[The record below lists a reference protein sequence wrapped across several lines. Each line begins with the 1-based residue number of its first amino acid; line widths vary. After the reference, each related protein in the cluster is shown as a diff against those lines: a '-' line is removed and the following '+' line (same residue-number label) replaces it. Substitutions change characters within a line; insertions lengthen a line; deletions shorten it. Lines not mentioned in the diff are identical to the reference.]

1 VALPNETAAGGKSAG
16 LYALQ
21 ADWTL
26 PFVVLTD
33 ELHQIFSSSDGRVAL
48 RELVGADLHYSL
60 ASQLERFG
68 DNPEDIA
75 LLVRSDAIDE
85 DLSERGQFSS
95 HKSDATVDGVLD
107 AAEQVFK
114 DATHPGKRIGL
125 ILQRSVGVQASGHF
139 SNELR
144 ISKDSR
150 RWLCEIV
157 NGPFSESTDM
167 PKQKALTVQS
177 ATTAEPGPLL
187 CITRADIFS
196 ILRKV
201 GKYFH
206 DQRLRRHLEWVWD
219 GRRLWIVQNDAD
231 EPITGM
237 VPIVVN
243 SVPHSHLDASRLHV
257 FSKFDY
263 THETPWQKLRCV
275 SDFMAAGMPAT
286 SLYFATG
293 EVIHESIK
301 TGCPSESLVQDLNLL
316 LDQPLVIRTDIRDE
330 TAFLLARTD
339 IVSTLEA
346 AIGFMSKVLDQMRDS
361 NRALGDVC
369 FIIHRFIPAA
379 ASAFSFAKPG
389 NRRVRID
396 AIWGLPDGLEFCS
409 HDSYEVDAKSQ
420 KLLDKR
426 VRFKSTFLA
435 NLSTGEWKEAAL
447 APPYNWMES
456 LTQADLQRIAVS
468 SHKLAEDKQ
477 TAIVVMWFAR
487 IPTAS
492 GHPDLLP
499 WRLTKEDAPREVA
512 AAASS
517 HFFGTSFKIRN
528 DQDINELQRKSSSIS
543 SVVFRPDQPHLRDE
557 AFLNRLAL
565 VATGLNLPINLEG
578 SFLSHAYYVLR
589 KAGAHVA
596 CIDPI
601 DPQPVKTRFRKLVRD
616 RIPVKIER
624 SGESAETTTLL
635 RGDLLEVLRTKLV
648 EESLEVL
655 NAPTTPALKEEMADV
670 FEVLRAMCNALG
682 SDMAEVSK
690 DAEKKR
696 KALGGFENGV
706 ILVETKDMP
715 LIAVDESTTLFTST
729 SSSKKVDVQQIIGV
743 AGRKAKSQIDRILL
757 PLVPPV
763 PSRHRGAIRVEIRQ
777 LNAHFRIVYSEKS
790 VEIILDASL
799 RPNLRGQLDLFP
811 KREVNAVH
819 RTSE

>member
-1 VALPNETAAGGKSAG
+1 MALPNEAPVGGKSAG

-33 ELHQIFSSSDGRVAL
+33 EIHQIFTASDGSVAL

-60 ASQLERFG
+60 ASQLEQFG
-68 DNPEDIA
+68 ENPEDIA
-75 LLVRSDAIDE
+75 LLVRSDAADE
-85 DLSERGQFSS
+85 DLSERGQLSS
-95 HKSDATVDGVLD
+95 HKSDGTVDGVLD
-107 AAEQVFK
+107 AAEQVFR
-114 DATHPGKRIGL
+114 DAPHPGRRIGL

-157 NGPFSESTDM
+157 NGPFNESTGA
-167 PKQKALTVQS
+167 PKQKAMTVQG
-177 ATTAEPGPLL
+177 AATAEPGPLL
-187 CITRADIFS
+187 CGTRAEIFS
-196 ILRKV
+196 SLRRI

-231 EPITGM
+231 KPVSGM
-237 VPIVVN
+237 APVVA
-243 SVPHSHLDASRLHV
+243 SCAPHSRLDARELHV
-257 FSKFDY
+257 LSKFD
-263 THETPWQKLRCV
+263 TTEETPWQKLRCV
-275 SDFMAAGMPAT
+275 SDFVAAGMPAT

-293 EVIHESIK
+293 ELIHVHIK
-301 TGCPSESLVQDLNLL
+301 AGTLSESLAHDLNLL
-316 LDQPLVIRTDIRDE
+316 LDQPLVIRTDIRGE

-339 IVSTLEA
+339 TVSTVEA
-346 AIGFMSKVLDQMRDS
+346 AVGFMSKVLSQTLNSSRS
-361 NRALGDVC
+361 LEDVC

-379 ASAFSFAKPG
+379 ASAFSFAKPS

-396 AIWGLPDGLEFCS
+396 SIWGLPDGLEFCS

-426 VRFKSTFLA
+426 IRFKSTFLA
-435 NLSTGEWKEAAL
+435 NLPTGEWKEANL

-456 LTQADLQRIAVS
+456 LTSADLQRIATS
-468 SHKLAEDKQ
+468 SHKLAEEKQ
-477 TAIVVMWFAR
+477 AAIVIMWLAR
-487 IPTAS
+487 IPAAS

-528 DQDINELQRKSSSIS
+528 DQDISELQRRSSSIS
-543 SVVFRPDQPHLRDE
+543 SVVFRPDEPHLRDE
-557 AFLNRLAL
+557 AFLNRLAH
-565 VATGLNLPINLEG
+565 VATELNLPINLEG

-635 RGDLLEVLRTKLV
+635 RPELLEMLRTKLV

-655 NAPTTPALKEEMADV
+655 NAATDPSLYEEMADV
-670 FEVLRAMCNALG
+670 YEVLRAMCNALG
-682 SDMAEVSK
+682 RSMIDVAK

-696 KALGGFENGV
+696 EALGGFQNGV

-715 LIAVDESTTLFTST
+715 LIAVDESPALFTST
-729 SSSKKVDVQQIIGV
+729 SASRKVDVQQIIGV

-777 LNAHFRIVYSEKS
+777 LNAHFKIVYSEKS
-790 VEIILDASL
+790 VEIILDGSV

-811 KREVNAVH
+811 KRELNAV
-819 RTSE
+819 RESSG